1 MNDAEGDGFFSSDRR
16 VLDPVCFKLLGES
29 HAQTDI
35 GLGVGGITGVW
46 EARKVV
52 GH

>member
-1 MNDAEGDGFFSSDRR
+1 MNNAEVDGFSPFDRR

-29 HAQTDI
+29 HAQTDV

>member
-1 MNDAEGDGFFSSDRR
+1 MNDAKRDCFPPFDWS
-16 VLDPVCFKLLGES
+16 VLDPVSFKLLGES